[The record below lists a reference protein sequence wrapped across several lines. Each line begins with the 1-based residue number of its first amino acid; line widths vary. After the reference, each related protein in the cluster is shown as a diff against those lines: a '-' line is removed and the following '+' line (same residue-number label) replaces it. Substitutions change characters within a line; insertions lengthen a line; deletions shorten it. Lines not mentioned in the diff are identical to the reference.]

1 MERRYLRKSAPGVS
15 ESGALN
21 GRAIAYDQ
29 WTMIGKAPWGFR
41 EKVNPKAI
49 NKTVNDGD
57 MVLLDNHD
65 SGRPLARQSAG
76 TLVLR
81 NGDGLDWD
89 ANPPDTTYAQ
99 DVIKNARA
107 GNYGGCSFGFE
118 VVRDKWTT
126 GDDGVEER
134 EILEAKVHEISVCT
148 FPAYDQTSVS
158 ARDQVDAAKE
168 ARKRAEGK
176 TDAPPVTVSGTD
188 YTDMASVLVSMYNAL
203 PEDQRSAFLAGID
216 TRAAKATYAD
226 LETCGDC
233 GSTNEYGAF
242 CSNCGESMRQASST
256 AGNYCTSCGASA
268 DDGQRSAHKDHIE
281 RSEPVTATR
290 DDERRKMRLRMVEAD
305 FVKEVAE

>member
-1 MERRYLRKSAPGVS
+1 MERRYLRKSAPDVS

-65 SGRPLARQSAG
+65 SGKPLARQSAG

-99 DVIKNARA
+99 DAIKNARA

-126 GDDGVEER
+126 GDDGIEER
-134 EILEAKVHEISVCT
+134 EILEAKVHEISICT

-158 ARDQVDAAKE
+158 ARDQVAAAKE
-168 ARKRAEGK
+168 ARDRTEPK
-176 TDAPPVTVSGTD
+176 APKVTVTGDD

-203 PEDQRSAFLAGID
+203 PEDQRAKFK
-216 TRAAKATYAD
+216 AAVEVRTTDDALPTTLRSSIYDICESNMDAD
-226 LETCGDC
+226 AKVETIRPLVAPEHD
-233 GSTNEYGAF
+233 
-242 CSNCGESMRQASST
+242 
-256 AGNYCTSCGASA
+256 
-268 DDGQRSAHKDHIE
+268 K